1 MTSRVSFDR
10 NVFEKGQP
18 AHNNALKRSGF
29 DDDFYYAER
38 MIQQMKRVVKKEKKT

>member
-18 AHNNALKRSGF
+18 AYDNALKRSGF
-29 DDDFYYAER
+29 DDFYYAER
-38 MIQQMKRVVKKEKKT
+38 MIQQMKRAVKKEKKT